1 MKLAPVR
8 VFSCKHPLRVQNDIL
23 CAIDN
28 NESVILLLLDLSAAF
43 DTVDHSI
50 LLSRLH
56 DRFGVKGTAAA
67 WFESY
72 LTSRAQFVRVNDCRS
87 TQRSLERGVP
97 QGSVMGPLLYL
108 LYTSTI
114 ADIIKFHKLQYHLY
128 ADDTQL
134 YISFRTDCSCDLFL
148 AKRRVECCVND
159 IDCWMMNNGLK
170 LNQDKTE
177 LVLISS
183 KFRCRHSLEFIQVV
197 DEKIQ
202 LKHSARNL
210 GVIIDQCLDLT
221 DHVNKICVAC
231 QYHLRNK
238 AKIRK
243 YLSEH
248 TSQILVHA
256 FIGSKLDNYNS
267 LLYGLPKHLLNR
279 LRLIQNTAAR
289 IVTLSKR
296 FDHIYHSYPVQTSLV
311 AAGLSHTF

>member
-1 MKLAPVR
+1 M
-8 VFSCKHPLRVQNDIL
+8 
-23 CAIDN
+23 
-28 NESVILLLLDLSAAF
+28 DLSAVF

-72 LTSRAQFVRVNDCRS
+72 LTSRMQFVRVNDCRS
-87 TQRSLERGVP
+87 KQRSLECGVP
-97 QGSVMGPLLYL
+97 QGSVLGPLFYL
-108 LYTSTI
+108 LYTSPIT
-114 ADIIKFHKLQYHLY
+114 DIIKFHKLQYHLY
-128 ADDTQL
+128 ADNTQL
-134 YISFRTDCSCDLFL
+134 YISFRTDCSYDLSL
-148 AKRRVECCVND
+148 AKRRVECCVNV
-159 IDCWMMNNGLK
+159 IDCWMVNNGLK

-183 KFRCRHSLEFIQVV
+183 KFCCRPSLEFIQVV

-202 LKHSARNL
+202 PKPSARNL
-210 GVIIDQCLDLT
+210 GVIIDQCLD
-221 DHVNKICVAC
+221 VNKICVAC
-231 QYHLRNK
+231 QYHLRNI

-256 FIGSKLDNYNS
+256 FIGSKLDNCNS

-296 FDHIYHSYPVQTSLV
+296 FDHNHSYPVQTSLV